1 MNFLK
6 CYLNTATEFALELEG
21 ECFGCHRH
29 TKLVRYLGEQEEA
42 EFVGCYNYAINEFKF
57 HSFDSCY
64 IFMYTLFI
72 RYELIE
78 VIYNLGQ
85 QGV

>member
-1 MNFLK
+1 M
-6 CYLNTATEFALELEG
+6 
-21 ECFGCHRH
+21 
-29 TKLVRYLGEQEEA
+29 
-42 EFVGCYNYAINEFKF
+42 GCYNYAINEFKF

-85 QGV
+85 QGVLRMANFSPL